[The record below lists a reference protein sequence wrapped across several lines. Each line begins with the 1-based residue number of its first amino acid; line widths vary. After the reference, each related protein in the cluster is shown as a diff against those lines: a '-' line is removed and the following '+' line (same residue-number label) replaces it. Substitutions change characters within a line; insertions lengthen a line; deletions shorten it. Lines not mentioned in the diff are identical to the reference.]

1 MWLSSPPRAWRHCD
15 SVNSGVALVGKLNCS
30 NFKLDV
36 HNDQIRAHCTLASN
50 LRRNFTLREMAPNI
64 RKLFTFILLIFH
76 VSKYLQETLAR
87 KICLMFERSCVY
99 KSFELMIYLCC
110 SLWRKIWKRTCFWG
124 KWWIP
129 CFFTIIPGFT
139 WKTHCKGRFIVNQ
152 HGGIFS
158 RKRCIHPHLG
168 RCLNVVT

>member
-1 MWLSSPPRAWRHCD
+1 M
-15 SVNSGVALVGKLNCS
+15 GKLNCS

-36 HNDQIRAHCTLASN
+36 HNDQIRSHCTQYFRA
-50 LRRNFTLREMAPNI
+50 RNEPAAKFYNHRNHI

-110 SLWRKIWKRTCFWG
+110 SLRRKIWKRTCFWG

-129 CFFTIIPGFT
+129 CFFYNSWIYIKKLTEKEDMSWLLLCNTRDFQPGQFQPSLQNSRHDLFRD
-139 WKTHCKGRFIVNQ
+139 WNLAGCLDM
-152 HGGIFS
+152 GISWYF
-158 RKRCIHPHLG
+158 
-168 RCLNVVT
+168 